1 MREPWQGDWC
11 PAPNFRVHVRLI
23 PVLRVRYDLHVQ
35 FPAGNTLHP
44 LSGVDVVMPR
54 LTWEEVIDFFTV
66 HGMTGGWAPKPPTPA
81 DLKRQVGDRS
91 LQLAARPRA
100 GRGGRWSPTSRAAAG
115 APAPVAV

>member
-1 MREPWQGDWC
+1 MREPWKGDWC

-54 LTWEEVIDFFTV
+54 LTWPEVVDFFAS
-66 HGMTGGWAPKPPTPA
+66 HGMTDGWVPKPPAPTVPRREPFIHRA
-81 DLKRQVGDRS
+81 ITTL
-91 LQLAARPRA
+91 LA
-100 GRGGRWSPTSRAAAG
+100 TSHAVAG
-115 APAPVAV
+115 APAPLAVGV